1 VLRTDIVRYAASD
14 SSEGRALMSAAAPS
28 IGGAWEGGDRASR
41 NERRL
46 MKWVVG
52 AIVVVSV
59 AAVVRSR
66 RKPMETRSTWTRATD
81 AATSAA
87 SAAANG
93 VKSAVTP

>member
-1 VLRTDIVRYAASD
+1 
-14 SSEGRALMSAAAPS
+14 
-28 IGGAWEGGDRASR
+28 
-41 NERRL
+41 

-59 AAVVRSR
+59 AAAVVRSR
-66 RKPMETRSTWTRATD
+66 RNVKVAPRSSWTRATD

-93 VKSAVTP
+93 VRGAVLHH

>member
-1 VLRTDIVRYAASD
+1 
-14 SSEGRALMSAAAPS
+14 
-28 IGGAWEGGDRASR
+28 
-41 NERRL
+41 

-66 RKPMETRSTWTRATD
+66 RKSTETQSTWTRATG

-93 VKSAVTP
+93 VKSAVTH

>member
-1 VLRTDIVRYAASD
+1 
-14 SSEGRALMSAAAPS
+14 
-28 IGGAWEGGDRASR
+28 
-41 NERRL
+41 

-59 AAVVRSR
+59 ATVVRSR
-66 RKPMETRSTWTRATD
+66 TKPKETPSTWTRATG

-93 VKSAVTP
+93 VKGVVTH

>member
-1 VLRTDIVRYAASD
+1 
-14 SSEGRALMSAAAPS
+14 
-28 IGGAWEGGDRASR
+28 
-41 NERRL
+41 

-59 AAVVRSR
+59 AAAAGAVVRSR
-66 RKPMETRSTWTRATD
+66 RNAKAPRSTWTRATD

-93 VKSAVTP
+93 VKGAVTHN

>member
-1 VLRTDIVRYAASD
+1 
-14 SSEGRALMSAAAPS
+14 
-28 IGGAWEGGDRASR
+28 
-41 NERRL
+41 

-59 AAVVRSR
+59 ATVVRR
-66 RKPMETRSTWTRATD
+66 RKTHQRSTWTRATD

-93 VKSAVTP
+93 VKGVVIHH

>member
-1 VLRTDIVRYAASD
+1 
-14 SSEGRALMSAAAPS
+14 
-28 IGGAWEGGDRASR
+28 
-41 NERRL
+41 

-66 RKPMETRSTWTRATD
+66 KPQRRSTWTRTTD
-81 AATSAA
+81 AATSAV

-93 VKSAVTP
+93 VKGVVTHH

>member
-1 VLRTDIVRYAASD
+1 
-14 SSEGRALMSAAAPS
+14 
-28 IGGAWEGGDRASR
+28 
-41 NERRL
+41 

-59 AAVVRSR
+59 TATAGAVVRSR
-66 RKPMETRSTWTRATD
+66 RRNAKAARSTWTRATD

-93 VKSAVTP
+93 VKSAVTQS